1 MNKNLSINCSA
12 FFFFFFIKGSN
23 ISIKINKHRR
33 MKDEELVTRNSFIFS
48 YFLYDWSRISNSY
61 YHLRGNGPW
70 TVDETIVK
78 TRRELT
84 HLGPLPIFC
93 PLIIESC
100 SPVSSLA
107 RGPNEGLFSG
117 GGRRLRNEIEAGYFA
132 RIGGGFSFSRIMS
145 FAVWN

>member
-78 TRRELT
+78 TWTDPFRALANFLPVDYRELFPCFFSRAWT
-84 HLGPLPIFC
+84 K
-93 PLIIESC
+93 
-100 SPVSSLA
+100 
-107 RGPNEGLFSG
+107 RGIVFG